1 VIRVS
6 PAQFSLLE
14 ANLRAGGTAP
24 ARGRRR
30 EDLPE
35 NVLERQICDFLA
47 WRGFLSTRQHVG
59 TFVPYRVLKQ
69 AARGDPSVIHIGET
83 GAADWWSARPIIPP
97 GGRALDGP
105 HSWQG
110 FFWEGKAPGRRPTEA
125 QLAWLERRRQV
136 GFEATWFSQFQAADR
151 LLPAGLPRRLARGE
165 VIPRERCD
173 GLTEL
178 AGRPDLGLQSRPRGP
193 PFRIPGRSWGA

>member
-6 PAQFSLLE
+6 PAQLSLLE

-35 NVLERQICDFLA
+35 NLLERQICDFLA

-69 AARGDPSVIHIGET
+69 AAGNVVRIGET
-83 GAADWWSARPIIPP
+83 GAADWWSARPIIPA

-110 FFWEGKAPGRRPTEA
+110 FYWEAKAPGKKPSSA
-125 QLAWLERRRQV
+125 QLEWLERRRQV
-136 GFEATWFSQFQAADR
+136 GFEAAWFSQFQAQDRASPACEPRESHVFETWFFGYFDIGDRRGYAADR
-151 LLPAGLPRRLARGE
+151 GCA
-165 VIPRERCD
+165 
-173 GLTEL
+173 
-178 AGRPDLGLQSRPRGP
+178 
-193 PFRIPGRSWGA
+193 